1 MYAAARLSSSMLAVR
16 IQERGCKNMAGSE
29 GEGRTAS
36 NAIWAV
42 ALMIIVAMIVWT
54 VYYSGILKSRP
65 KKSEI
70 DVNINISTPSR

>member
-1 MYAAARLSSSMLAVR
+1 
-16 IQERGCKNMAGSE
+16 MAGSE

-36 NAIWAV
+36 IAIWAV